1 MKILKYN
8 FKSLIICLSAI
19 GFISIFLI
27 SCQDDDKLS
36 NQMNH
41 KTMFQ
46 GYSDSQIEDELIKF
60 LDNLETIRKDPKDA
74 LADEVMELEPILW
87 YMEACINYKYG
98 ASVQPELVKM
108 DTSYVNFNVSGTTY
122 KLEDVQVSFDN
133 IVDSIAAFFYELEEE
148 EKYFLMVNIS
158 VAEQTSQNISLQV
171 ISSFSLNGIIPNV
184 NDYDWYWGMNL
195 GQCVTHNGVP
205 LDAADIIMRGA
216 NHSILIPA
224 PECYYTDISIHDVF
238 QTYLYQNNNNEPLG
252 FFDYQVGTLNHECLD
267 PEKIAFFRN
276 GLIEIGNLFIPTG
289 KVIAF
294 YFSEDE
300 YSAGLNSSWQDT
312 WSMFHTAKFNYGI
325 RHLRN
330 SSSIDLPNN
339 PNNI

>member
-108 DTSYVNFNVSGTTY
+108 DTSYVNFNVSGTIY
-122 KLEDVQVSFDN
+122 KLGDVQVSFDN
-133 IVDSIAAFFYELEEE
+133 IVDSIAAFFYELKEE
-148 EKYFLMVNIS
+148 EKYFLMANIS
-158 VAEQTSQNISLQV
+158 VASQTSQNITLQV

-195 GQCVTHNGVP
+195 GQCGTNSGAP

-224 PECYYTDISIHDVF
+224 PEFYYTNSQMGFNGH
-238 QTYLYQNNNNEPLG
+238 TYLVTNSQNQQLG
-252 FFDYQVGTLNHECLD
+252 FEGYYTSGTGPCLTQS
-267 PEKIAFFRN
+267 EILFFKQ
-276 GLIEIGNLFIPTG
+276 GLIYIAEQGIPEGKEICHYLNFDQMGMG
-289 KVIAF
+289 M
-294 YFSEDE
+294 
-300 YSAGLNSSWQDT
+300 YSLYLICHYAT
-312 WSMFHTAKFNYGI
+312 ITYGI
-325 RHLRN
+325 RHYRN
-330 SSSIDLPNN
+330 ALVETLPYNN
-339 PNNI
+339 NNI

>member
-1 MKILKYN
+1 M
-8 FKSLIICLSAI
+8 
-19 GFISIFLI
+19 GFISTFLS
-27 SCQDDDKLS
+27 SCQDDENLS
-36 NQMNH
+36 NSTPH

-46 GYSDSQIEDELIKF
+46 GYSDSQIEDELNSF
-60 LDNLETIRKDPKDA
+60 LDHLESIRKDPKDP
-74 LADEVMELEPILW
+74 LADEVWELEPILW
-87 YMEACINYKYG
+87 YMEACVNYKYG
-98 ASVQPELVKM
+98 ASVQPELVKI
-108 DTSYVNFNVSGTTY
+108 DTSYVNLPVTDVKC
-122 KLEDVQVSFDN
+122 KLGDVQVSYDAV
-133 IVDSIAAFFYELEEE
+133 VDSIAAYFYELKEE
-148 EKYFLMVNIS
+148 EKYFLMTNIS
-158 VAEQTSQNISLQV
+158 VASQTSQNISLQV
-171 ISSFSLNGIIPNV
+171 ISYYTLNGIIPNV
-184 NDYDWYWGMNL
+184 NDYDWYWGWNK
-195 GQCVTHNGVP
+195 GQCGTNIGAP
-205 LDAADIIMRGA
+205 LDAADVIMRGA
-216 NHSILIPA
+216 NSSILIPS

-267 PEKIAFFRN
+267 PEKITFFRN

-300 YSAGLNSSWQDT
+300 YSAGLNSNWQNT